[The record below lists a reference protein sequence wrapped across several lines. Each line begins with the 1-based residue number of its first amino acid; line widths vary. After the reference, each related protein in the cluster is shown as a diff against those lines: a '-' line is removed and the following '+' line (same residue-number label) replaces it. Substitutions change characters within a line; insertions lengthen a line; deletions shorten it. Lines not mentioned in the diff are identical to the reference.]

1 MSRENV
7 STEFKFGD
15 SDAFMLTDIDTDES
29 LTMIPCDT
37 AGNFSWTGVTR
48 APLTR
53 NAMQTSNTSNQ
64 YSDLERPWISIPQ
77 ENWTGGR
84 GNDIFTKDTTRYRDG
99 KRAQASF
106 NECIYNGP
114 LDYYSKGFRKAETN
128 CPGSLTWKKL
138 KPGGERYICTKV
150 TPSETLQAGELYIHL
165 RRRGTPTTPLV
176 VELVNMLGANPTV
189 YASHTYTTSEITD
202 TLAEFAKFTF
212 DPVTLTAGNNY
223 YIRVHADT
231 GTNEDYW
238 QIGIKTDYQ
247 PVTYVSTDGTKYD
260 PANFEMYYRI
270 AETQTDFQTKFFY
283 YEQLT
288 FMVRQKIG
296 TTPTLW
302 MNGDIGKT
310 TARTATVITDS
321 SKSWAVNA
329 YKGARIGLVY
339 KNGSQEYATV
349 WRTIVSNTATSV
361 TVDKAWDITPA
372 VDCIYIINDTPLW
385 NQITGHGL
393 TSYITDIHVIKGVVY
408 FAQGDYVDVRKMR
421 WNNGSFEWM
430 TLTDIKAS
438 FLQSV
443 RDSVGMMIYR
453 GRNDGINNKRTV
465 ERARLLDWESSTT
478 TWTTV
483 TTAITNKEPLN
494 ESDSVTTTT
503 NKSGDGDNTTTTTTE
518 TSTHK
523 IDGVTTGTTTTT
535 TQYSTWKEQVPE
547 SDVFENTTVKT
558 VNGETTTTRI
568 AESTTHMVGD
578 IETQK
583 TDVSSRI
590 VEKPGN
596 ALKEIDD
603 ETVGDDIG
611 GEISSDGKTITIGT
625 NTYQILSYNNAMTWT
640 KYHAKYPARTLSQY
654 VKYLMQ
660 NGAQISINGTDPNLS
675 YIIWGDDI
683 VESGTGTSTT
693 DSNSTTKQESTT
705 KTVTPKEPTT
715 GTGVDSGSSETVTRT
730 TTKDVYVLRTSIVTA
745 SKNFGSCDYDAK
757 QYVIT
762 IGSFTSDNN
771 SGRCVITLQESED
784 NSAFK
789 DVATVTATGAGAW
802 RLFAHCQYPYRRFQ
816 ITASGTNCTVNNIS
830 ITTSQTL
837 HFEDPVILLDNYGKI
852 TRLFEYGAEMTKSL
866 WIAQEGMLSSINK
879 VDGTTDTYTH
889 DRINLDELQT
899 TAEAW
904 NAKSMATA
912 DVYLLW
918 GWLNGL
924 QRYYNTQL
932 EGKGPDHDEG
942 LPFERQGR
950 VSQIVS
956 YPSNFFIS
964 IDAEDG
970 YSCVMQFNQSGWHEI
985 YRAPN
990 KGERIYDMGF
1000 QPIYG
1005 ERPDR
1010 LWLNVGDDVIWL
1022 TMPSK
1027 ILYAIQDSHAEYT
1040 HESVLVSSWHTA
1052 GMMDIEKLWQTLK
1065 IMADF
1070 LDGKNCWVEA
1080 DYQTDEETVWH
1091 PIKNWYVES
1100 PSQKE
1105 ELNPNSSVNGKKLR
1119 YRLRLQSTDM
1129 YKTPKVNVVVLEAV
1143 GRVDIKMSYNFYF
1156 RNIKYKRDL
1165 NAEFEDIE
1173 PLDVQN
1179 VLDNW
1184 ANKLKKLRMNSRW
1197 KIFDDKLVYLDAV
1210 QTSVLNE
1217 LSEGYIGQITLN
1229 EL

>member
-128 CPGSLTWKKL
+128 CPGSLTWKKM
-138 KPGGERYICTKV
+138 KPGGERYICTKI
-150 TPSETLQAGELYIHL
+150 TPAETLQAGELYIHL

-212 DPVTLTAGNNY
+212 DPVTLTAGNDY

-247 PVTYVSTDGTKYD
+247 PITYVSTDGTKYD

-296 TTPTLW
+296 TIPTLW

-310 TARTATVITDS
+310 TATTTTVITDS
-321 SKSWAVNA
+321 SKSWTVNA

-339 KNGSQEYATV
+339 KNGSQEYAPV

-465 ERARLLDWESSTT
+465 ERARLLDWESSAT

-483 TTAITNKEPLN
+483 STAITNKEPTS

-503 NKSGDGDNTTTTTTE
+503 TKNGDGDNTKTTTTE

-523 IDGVTTGTTTTT
+523 INGVTTGTTTTT
-535 TQYSTWKEQVPE
+535 TEFNTWKEQVAE
-547 SDVFENTTVKT
+547 TDVFDGTTTKT
-558 VNGETTTTRI
+558 VNGDTTTTQI
-568 AESTTHMVGD
+568 AESTTHKVGN
-578 IETQK
+578 IETQ
-583 TDVSSRI
+583 TTNVSSEI
-590 VEKPGN
+590 VEKPGS
-596 ALKEIDD
+596 
-603 ETVGDDIG
+603 
-611 GEISSDGKTITIGT
+611 SSDVTIKTE
-625 NTYQILSYNNAMTWT
+625 
-640 KYHAKYPARTLSQY
+640 
-654 VKYLMQ
+654 
-660 NGAQISINGTDPNLS
+660 D
-675 YIIWGDDI
+675 
-683 VESGTGTSTT
+683 
-693 DSNSTTKQESTT
+693 TT

-715 GTGVDSGSSETVTRT
+715 GNGVDSGSSETVTRT

-789 DVATVTATGAGAW
+789 DVASVTATGAGTW

-816 ITASGTNCTVNNIS
+816 ITASGTNCTVNNIA

-837 HFEDPVILLDNYGKI
+837 HFEDPVILLDSYGKI

-879 VDGTTDTYTH
+879 VDGTVDTYTH

-950 VSQIVS
+950 VSQIIS

-1027 ILYAIQDSHAEYT
+1027 ILYAIQDAHAEYT

-1080 DYQTDEETVWH
+1080 DYQTDEEAEWH